1 MFSGEDGAPIHII
14 FHRRC
19 HDILTRGPRSE
30 CGCREILSRNLRHEL
45 KIDDVIVEVKLEW
58 KLEHLKTKDI

>member
-1 MFSGEDGAPIHII
+1 MISGEDGPRIHII

-19 HDILTRGPRSE
+19 HEILTRGHRSE
-30 CGCREILSRNLRHEL
+30 CGCHEILSRNLRHEW

-58 KLEHLKTKDI
+58 KLEHLKIK